1 MRQTNTWVSSY
12 TDSPVKIGIVGT
24 GYAAKKRAE
33 ALQTDE
39 RARLISIVGNNSERL
54 NEFCQTYDLPAVGSW
69 QELVKQS
76 DLDLVFICTVNRD
89 HGAIAR
95 AALEAN
101 KHVVVE
107 YPLSLDPQEAAEI
120 LALAQTKGKLLH
132 VEHIELIGG
141 VHQAIRH
148 YLPAI
153 GNVFYA
159 RYATIS
165 PQRPVSRRWNY
176 HRQTWGFPLVAALSR
191 VHRLT
196 DLFGRVA
203 TVNCHT
209 RYWDTP
215 EAGYFTAC
223 LCNTQLSFT
232 NGVVAEITY
241 GKGDVFWQGY
251 RNLEIHGDRGT
262 LLFEGEKG
270 TLIKDN
276 EKTLIEVASRRG
288 LFAKDTQ
295 MVLERLLENK
305 PLYVKPQA
313 SLYALE
319 VADAARQSA
328 ETSQKVHFARSTKS
342 RLFDFKV

>member
-1 MRQTNTWVSSY
+1 
-12 TDSPVKIGIVGT
+12 VGT

-33 ALQTDE
+33 ALQNDE
-39 RARLISIVGNNSERL
+39 RARLISVTGNSSTRVD
-54 NEFCQTYDLPAVGSW
+54 EFCQTYAVSATGSW
-69 QELVKQS
+69 QELVSQP

-89 HGAIAR
+89 HGPIAR
-95 AALEAN
+95 AALEAD

-120 LALAQTKGKLLH
+120 VALAQTQGKLLH

-148 YLPAI
+148 YLPEI

-196 DLFGRVA
+196 DLFGKVA
-203 TVNCHT
+203 TVNCQT
-209 RYWDTP
+209 RYWDAS
-215 EAGYFTAC
+215 EADYFTAC
-223 LCNTQLSFT
+223 LSNAQLSFA
-232 NGVVAEITY
+232 NGVLAEITY

-251 RNLEIHGDRGT
+251 RNLEIQGDRGT

-270 TLIKDN
+270 ILIRSE
-276 EKTLIEVASRRG
+276 EKTPIEVASRRG

-305 PLYVKPQA
+305 PLYVQPHA

-328 ETSQKVHFARSTKS
+328 ETGQKVCPA
-342 RLFDFKV
+342 

>member
-1 MRQTNTWVSSY
+1 VRQTNTWVLAY

-39 RARLISIVGNNSERL
+39 RARLISVTGNSSERL
-54 NEFCQTYDLPAVGSW
+54 DEFCQTYAVSAINSW
-69 QELVKQS
+69 QELVSQP
-76 DLDLVFICTVNRD
+76 DLDLVFICTVNRE

-95 AALEAN
+95 AALEAD

-107 YPLSLDPQEAAEI
+107 YPLSFDPQEAAETI
-120 LALAQTKGKLLH
+120 ALAETKGKLLH

-148 YLPAI
+148 YLAEI

-165 PQRPVSRRWNY
+165 PQRPVARHWSY

-191 VHRLT
+191 IHRLT

-203 TVNCHT
+203 TVNCQT
-209 RYWDTP
+209 RYWDAP

-223 LCNTQLSFT
+223 LSNAQLGFA

-241 GKGDVFWQGY
+241 GKGEVFWQGY
-251 RNLEIHGDRGT
+251 RHLEIHGDRGT

-270 TLIKDN
+270 TLIGGE
-276 EKTLIEVASRRG
+276 EKTPVEVASRRG

-305 PLYVKPQA
+305 PLYVEPQA

-328 ETSQKVHFARSTKS
+328 ETGNKKS
-342 RLFDFKV
+342 FEF

>member
-1 MRQTNTWVSSY
+1 MRQTNTWVPFY

-24 GYAAKKRAE
+24 GYAANKRAE
-33 ALQTDE
+33 ALQTQE
-39 RARLISIVGNNSERL
+39 HARLVSVTGNSSKRL
-54 NEFCQTYDLPAVGSW
+54 DEFCQTYGLSATGSW
-69 QELVKQS
+69 QELVKQPE
-76 DLDLVFICTVNRD
+76 LDLVFICTVNCE

-120 LALAQTKGKLLH
+120 VALAQTQGKLLH

-141 VHQAIRH
+141 IHQAIRR
-148 YLPAI
+148 YLREI

-165 PQRPVSRRWNY
+165 PQRPAARRWSY

-203 TVNCHT
+203 AVNCQT
-209 RYWDTP
+209 RYWDAP

-223 LCNTQLSFT
+223 LSNAQLSFA
-232 NGVVAEITY
+232 NGIIAEITY
-241 GKGDVFWQGY
+241 GKGEVFWQGY
-251 RNLEIHGDRGT
+251 RHLEIYGDRGT

-270 TLIKDN
+270 ILIRGE
-276 EKTLIEVASRRG
+276 EKIPIEVASRRG

-305 PLYVKPQA
+305 PLYIEPHA

-328 ETSQKVHFARSTKS
+328 ETGQKVRHT
-342 RLFDFKV
+342 

>member
-1 MRQTNTWVSSY
+1 MRRTNTWVSYY
-12 TDSPVKIGIVGT
+12 TDNPVKIGIVGT

-33 ALQTDE
+33 ALQSDN
-39 RARLISIVGNNSERL
+39 RARLISVTGNSSERL
-54 NEFCQTYDLPAVGSW
+54 DEFCQTYALSATDSW
-69 QELVKQS
+69 QELIKLPE
-76 DLDLVFICTVNRD
+76 LDLVFICTVNRD

-95 AALEAN
+95 AALEAD

-107 YPLSLDPQEAAEI
+107 YPLSLDPHEASEI
-120 LALAQTKGKLLH
+120 VALAQAKGKLLH

-141 VHQAIRH
+141 VHQAIRR
-148 YLPAI
+148 YLPEI
-153 GNVFYA
+153 SNVFYA

-165 PQRPVSRRWNY
+165 PQRSVSRRWSY
-176 HRQTWGFPLVAALSR
+176 HRQIWGFPLVAALSR

-203 TVNCHT
+203 TVNCQT
-209 RYWDTP
+209 RYWDAS

-223 LCNTQLSFT
+223 LSNAQLSFA
-232 NGVVAEITY
+232 NGVIAEITY

-251 RNLEIHGDRGT
+251 RNLEIYGDRGT

-270 TLIKDN
+270 TLIRGE
-276 EKTLIEVASRRG
+276 EKTPIEVASRRG

-305 PLYVKPQA
+305 PLYVEPHA

-328 ETSQKVHFARSTKS
+328 ETGQKVRHA
-342 RLFDFKV
+342 